1 MPSKSLPHGKENFIL
16 MERFDLREAMPTQPR
31 QSILCPNCRK
41 LISAGE
47 PRCPY
52 CGISR
57 PGSGWKRAFSSGF
70 LRGAEP
76 LIAWI
81 IYANVG
87 MYLLSLVLNPSAIH
101 MTLSPFAML
110 SPSSES
116 LLLLGATGTFPVFQ
130 YGRWWTLISAG
141 YLHGSLLHI
150 VFNMLA
156 FRFLASIVEE
166 EYGSHRM
173 FALFALGG
181 LVGYV
186 VSLFAGVRLTIGASA
201 SVCSLMGAVLY
212 YGKSRGGMHGQVL
225 YKQVSGWALGMFLF
239 GLLVPG
245 INNWAHGGGIVSG
258 IGLGALLGYR
268 EKTRENLFH
277 KVLGVGCMLIT
288 AAVLLWAVL
297 SGTVLRLL

>member
-1 MPSKSLPHGKENFIL
+1 MQ
-16 MERFDLREAMPTQPR
+16 TQPR

-41 LISAGE
+41 LVGAGE
-47 PRCPY
+47 ARCPY

-70 LRGAEP
+70 LRGTDQFV
-76 LIAWI
+76 AWI

-87 MYLLSLVLNPSAIH
+87 MYLLSLVLRPSAVHI
-101 MTLSPFAML
+101 TLSPFAML

-116 LLLLGATGTFPVFQ
+116 LFLLGATGTIPVFQ
-130 YGRWWTLISAG
+130 AGRWWTLISAG

-156 FRFLASIVEE
+156 FRFLASIVQE
-166 EYGSHRM
+166 EYGTYRM

-181 LVGYV
+181 LIGYG
-186 VSLFAGVRLTIGASA
+186 VSLFAGVRFTIGASA

-212 YGKSRGGMHGQVL
+212 YGKSRGGMHGQIL

-239 GLLVPG
+239 GFLVPG
-245 INNWAHGGGIVSG
+245 INNWAHGGGILAG
-258 IGLGALLGYR
+258 IGLGAFLGYH
-268 EKTRENLFH
+268 EKIRENLFH
-277 KVLGVGCMLIT
+277 KTLGLGCMLIST
-288 AAVLLWAVL
+288 AVLLWAVL
-297 SGTVLRLL
+297 SGFILRMFSL